1 MKNRNLFLGLLIMFI
16 LSACAAGTMTFIPRS
31 GGQAL
36 KANYENSRGRKTINI
51 VLPGGETF
59 QGNLIWIPPGGHIS
73 TTIVSTGQTS
83 AVASGMSSGDTGIY
97 LGSIVGDRGTTMRI
111 ELLCNVW
118 TARCVGAG
126 QTNEGFIYDIQ
137 Q

>member
-1 MKNRNLFLGLLIMFI
+1 MKNKYLFSGLLILFI

-36 KANYENSRGRKTINI
+36 KATYENSMGRKTIDI
-51 VLPGGETF
+51 VLPSGETF
-59 QGNLIWIPPGGHIS
+59 HGNLTWIPPGGRIS
-73 TTIVSTGQTS
+73 TATVLIGQTS

-97 LGSIVGDRGTTMRI
+97 LGSIVGDRDTTMRI

-118 TARCVGAG
+118 TGRCVGAG